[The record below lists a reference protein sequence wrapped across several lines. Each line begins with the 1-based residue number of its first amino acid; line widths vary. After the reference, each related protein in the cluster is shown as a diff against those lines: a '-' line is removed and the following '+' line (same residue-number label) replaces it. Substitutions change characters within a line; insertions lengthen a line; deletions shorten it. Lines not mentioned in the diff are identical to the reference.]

1 MGSPCELWFYTD
13 SVIHGQDVVKT
24 ATNEV
29 ARLDAKYSRYH
40 ADSITCRINRA
51 AGTGKGVAVDDET
64 AALIDYAAEAYAQS
78 SGLFDITSGVLQ
90 HVWSF
95 DSSVLPSQ
103 AAIDRQ
109 LALIGWPRV
118 KWRQRVIELP
128 EPGMEIDL
136 GGCMKEYAA
145 DRLVELCH
153 ALDIRHGMVDLGGD
167 IAIIGP
173 HPDGSCW
180 RVGIRHPRYP
190 DRPKTV
196 IEVGAGAVATSCDY
210 ERYMIV
216 DGKRY
221 CDLLNPKTGWPVDGL
236 QAVSVLADNCMLAGA
251 FATIAMLKGSSEGP
265 QWLDEVGLATLRIDA
280 AGRTSG
286 ALSLDD
292 NLALHQWK

>member
-1 MGSPCELWFYTD
+1 MGSSCELWFYTD
-13 SVIHGQDVVKT
+13 SVIHGRDIVKT
-24 ATNEV
+24 ATSEV
-29 ARLDAKYSRYH
+29 DRLEAKYCRYH
-40 ADSITCRINRA
+40 ADSVTSRINKA
-51 AGTGKGVAVDDET
+51 AGSGRGVAVDDET

-78 SGLFDITSGVLQ
+78 AGLFDITSGVLQ
-90 HVWSF
+90 QVWLF
-95 DSSVLPSQ
+95 DKGVLPTQ

-109 LALIGWPRV
+109 LALVGWSRV
-118 KWRQRVIELP
+118 KWQNGVIELP

-145 DRLVELCH
+145 DRLVELCQ

-167 IAIIGP
+167 VGIIGP

-190 DRPKTV
+190 DRAKTV
-196 IEVGAGAVATSCDY
+196 IEVATGAVATSSDY

-221 CDLLNPKTGWPVDGL
+221 CDLLNPETGWPVDGM
-236 QAVSVLADNCMLAGA
+236 QAVSVLADSCMSAGA
-251 FATIAMLKGSSEGP
+251 FATIAMLKGSDKGP

-280 AGRTSG
+280 AGRMSG
-286 ALSLDD
+286 ALSLGDG
-292 NLALHQWK
+292 LVSLQGI